1 MHDDSRGRVL
11 KLAQLTCAGHT
22 VAAAQMPDK
31 ADDVSSL
38 PLFAMEEAEAW
49 LMSDDTVETLFND
62 LWLYPSATVVDEQPE
77 SEQRLVRRCKAH
89 STTVSP
95 LPPIVC
101 GKQVKVW
108 FENKRCSD
116 KRTMLGIKAR
126 RPKN

>member
-1 MHDDSRGRVL
+1 
-11 KLAQLTCAGHT
+11 
-22 VAAAQMPDK
+22 MPEK
-31 ADDVSSL
+31 ADDSSGL

-62 LWLYPSATVVDEQPE
+62 LWLYPSATAVDEKPD
-77 SEQRLVRRCKAH
+77 SEQRLVRRCNMH
-89 STTVSP
+89 SMAGVTPV
-95 LPPIVC
+95 VC